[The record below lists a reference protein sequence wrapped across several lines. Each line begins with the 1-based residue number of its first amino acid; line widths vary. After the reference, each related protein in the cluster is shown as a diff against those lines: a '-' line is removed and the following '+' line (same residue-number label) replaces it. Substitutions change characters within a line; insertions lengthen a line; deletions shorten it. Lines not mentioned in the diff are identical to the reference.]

1 MNRPSACHPIRR
13 AWAAS
18 LPLLLAVLLLAGCAT
33 PPHEEARQLARQ
45 GRGIEA
51 LALID
56 RSLRESPANAPLL
69 RTERTQLAQTLVL
82 QTLAQA
88 ERARTAGRVAETR
101 ALVQQARALVPDHP
115 RVAEL
120 ERELQR
126 GERADAEVAAVREAL
141 AGAARQAAPLGE
153 PAAEA
158 LRDATRRSAR
168 ERLAAVLRE
177 QPQHAAARALMGQ
190 LMAAAAAADAAP
202 APISGALARTV
213 SLEFREAPLRQVF
226 EALART
232 HGLNFVFDKDVRAD
246 HRVTLALRDMPLAEA
261 LRVLLVTQQLER
273 KWLNERTL
281 LVYPATAAKQ
291 REHAELVTRTLYLT
305 NGDAKTLAAMVRT
318 MAKTQDVHVDERIN
332 AIVVRDTPAVVRLV
346 EDLVAGLD
354 LPEAEVLIDV
364 EVLEVSSSRLTEIG
378 LQWPQELAVG
388 EFNQFGQAR
397 DTLRITRGME
407 PLLQLRAANPLL
419 LASLRANDGDTQT
432 LANPTIRTR
441 NREKAQ
447 VHVGE
452 KLPVFTTTS
461 AANVGVSASVSYL
474 DVGIKLDVEP
484 TVQLDDEVT
493 IRVTLEVSNL
503 VRQVGGPA
511 GSVGYELGTRR
522 TSTTLR
528 LADGETQV
536 LAGLTKHD
544 ELRNVNGVPGLARL
558 PWLGRLFG
566 VDTDQRRKTEV
577 VLLMTPR
584 IVRNL
589 PLPEAALSLRPG
601 GTALN
606 PGAEHL
612 RVSGGGQ
619 ATLAAGRGALQPA
632 TASPGRRVA
641 GDASPATAA
650 EAPRLVV
657 EASDSATPGQ
667 TATVTLRNPGSHRI
681 SGELQFDPALLANAA
696 AGAAEGQRAWPF
708 DLPAGASV
716 AWVLRVLPAA
726 AGVGAELSF
735 VGLSAVDAAGLPAAT
750 APTVEGRM
758 RIEVRDAPR

>member
-1 MNRPSACHPIRR
+1 MRPVARL
-13 AWAAS
+13 AS
-18 LPLLLAVLLLAGCAT
+18 LLLAAALAACAT
-33 PPHEEARQLARQ
+33 PPQEQARALARE
-45 GRGIEA
+45 GRSIEA

-56 RSLRESPANAPLL
+56 RHLREQPADAELL
-69 RTERTQLAQTLVL
+69 RAERTRLAQTLVL

-88 ERARTAGRVAETR
+88 ERARAAGREAETR

-120 ERELQR
+120 ERELAR
-126 GERADAEVAAVREAL
+126 ADRADAELRAVREAL
-141 AGAARQAAPLGE
+141 ARALREAAERPE

-158 LRDATRRSAR
+158 AREAARRQAR

-177 QPQHAAARALMGQ
+177 QPQHPAARALLNQ
-190 LMAAAAAADAAP
+190 LLAQPAAAEAAVPLA
-202 APISGALARTV
+202 GALARPV

-226 EALART
+226 EALSRT
-232 HGLNFVFDKDVRAD
+232 HGLNFVFDRDVRAD
-246 HRVTLALRDMPLAEA
+246 NRVTLALRELPLAEA
-261 LRVLLVTQQLER
+261 LRVLLVTQQLDR

-281 LVYPATAAKQ
+281 LVYPATVAKQ

-305 NGDAKTLAAMVRT
+305 NGDAKAIAAMVRT

-332 AIVVRDTPAVVRLV
+332 ALVVRDTPGTVRLV

-354 LPEAEVLIDV
+354 LPEPEVQIDV
-364 EVLEVSSSRLTEIG
+364 EVLEISSSRLTEIG
-378 LQWPQELAVG
+378 LLWPQELAVG
-388 EFNQFGQAR
+388 EYDAFGRGR
-397 DTLRITRGME
+397 DTLRITRGVDD
-407 PLLQLRAANPLL
+407 LLQLRAANPLL

-432 LANPTIRTR
+432 LANPTIRAR

-452 KLPVFTTTS
+452 RLPVFTTTS

-544 ELRNVNGVPGLARL
+544 ELRNVDGVPGLARL

-566 VDTDQRRKTEV
+566 IDSDSRKKTEV

-606 PGAEHL
+606 PGAEPL
-612 RVSGGGQ
+612 RLAGSAS
-619 ATLAAGRGALQPA
+619 ATMAAARGAARPA
-632 TASPGRRVA
+632 GA
-641 GDASPATAA
+641 GAEAAARDAA
-650 EAPRLVV
+650 EAAAPRLILEVS
-657 EASDSATPGQ
+657 EQAAPGQ
-667 TATVTLRNPGSHRI
+667 TATVSLRNPGPYLIR
-681 SGELQFDPALLANAA
+681 GELQFDPAQLANAA
-696 AGAAEGQRAWPF
+696 AGTPEGQRAIAF
-708 DLPAGASV
+708 ELAAGASM
-716 AWVLRVLPAA
+716 AWVMRVLPGA
-726 AGVGAELSF
+726 AGGGAEITLG
-735 VGLSAVDAAGLPAAT
+735 GLAATDTAGLPAAT
-750 APTVEGRM
+750 TPLVEGRS
-758 RIEVRDAPR
+758 RIEVRDAAR

>member
-1 MNRPSACHPIRR
+1 MSAPALVTR
-13 AWAAS
+13 
-18 LPLLLAVLLLAGCAT
+18 LPALLLIVALATACTTT
-33 PPHEEARQLARQ
+33 PQEKARSLARE
-45 GRGIEA
+45 GRSLEA
-51 LALID
+51 LAHID
-56 RSLRESPANAPLL
+56 QALRAAPADAAML
-69 RTERTQLAQTLVL
+69 RAERTRLAQTLVL

-88 ERARTAGRVAETR
+88 ERARVAGRTAETR

-120 ERELQR
+120 ERDLAR
-126 GERADAEVAAVREAL
+126 TDRADAELRAVREAL
-141 AGAARQAAPLGE
+141 AQ
-153 PAAEA
+153 A
-158 LRDATRRSAR
+158 LRDAAGRPEPAGEAAREAARRQAR

-177 QPQHAAARALMGQ
+177 QPQHAAARALMNQ
-190 LMAAAAAADAAP
+190 LLAAP
-202 APISGALARTV
+202 PAAEEGTPLAGALARPVT
-213 SLEFREAPLRQVF
+213 LEFREAPLRQVF
-226 EALART
+226 EALSRT
-232 HGLNFVFDKDVRAD
+232 HGLNFVFDRDVRAD
-246 HRVTLALRDMPLAEA
+246 NRVTLALRELPLAEA
-261 LRVLLVTQQLER
+261 LRVLLVTQQLDR

-281 LVYPATAAKQ
+281 LVYPATVAKQ

-305 NGDAKTLAAMVRT
+305 NSDAKGIAAMVRT

-332 AIVVRDTPAVVRLV
+332 ALVVRDTPATVRLV

-354 LPEAEVLIDV
+354 LPEPEVQIDV
-364 EVLEVSSSRLTEIG
+364 EVLEISSSRLSEIG
-378 LQWPQELAVG
+378 LQWPQELQIG
-388 EFNQFGQAR
+388 EFNAFGQLPR
-397 DTLRITRGME
+397 TIRLTRGME
-407 PLLQLRAANPLL
+407 SLLQLRTANPLL
-419 LASLRANDGDTQT
+419 LASLRASDGDTQT
-432 LANPTIRTR
+432 LANPTIRAR

-544 ELRNVNGVPGLARL
+544 ELRNIDGVPGLARV

-566 VDTDQRRKTEV
+566 VDSDQRKKTEV
-577 VLLMTPR
+577 VLLLTPR

-606 PGAEHL
+606 PGAEPL
-612 RVSGGGQ
+612 RLPAAARATMAAARGPLGSGSGSEPAQ
-619 ATLAAGRGALQPA
+619 RATPE
-632 TASPGRRVA
+632 
-641 GDASPATAA
+641 AA
-650 EAPRLVV
+650 EAPVPRLVLGV
-657 EASDSATPGQ
+657 SEQAAPGQ
-667 TATVTLRNPGSHRI
+667 TATVTLRNPGPFRI
-681 SGELQFDPALLANAA
+681 TGELQFDANLLANAA
-696 AGAAEGQRAWPF
+696 AGTAQGQRPMTF
-708 DLPAGASV
+708 DLGPGAST
-716 AWVLRVLPAA
+716 AWVLRVLPGA
-726 AGVGAELSF
+726 AGIGVEVTLGGLGAI
-735 VGLSAVDAAGLPAAT
+735 DPAGLPAAT
-750 APTVEGRM
+750 TPLVEGRG

>member
-1 MNRPSACHPIRR
+1 VTTR
-13 AWAAS
+13 ARTVA
-18 LPLLLAVLLLAGCAT
+18 LLLAALAAGCAT
-33 PPHEEARQLARQ
+33 APHEQARTLARE
-45 GRGIEA
+45 GRGLEA

-56 RSLRESPANAPLL
+56 QALRAAPAEADGRML
-69 RTERTQLAQTLVL
+69 RAERTRLAQTLVL

-88 ERARTAGRVAETR
+88 ERARAAGRGAETR
-101 ALVQQARALVPDHP
+101 ALLQQARALAPEHP

-120 ERELQR
+120 ERELA
-126 GERADAEVAAVREAL
+126 RADAADAELRAVREAL
-141 AGAARQAAPLGE
+141 ALAARGAASRPE
-153 PAAEA
+153 PAGDPYGEA
-158 LRDATRRSAR
+158 AREAVRRQAR

-177 QPQHAAARALMGQ
+177 QPQHAAARALMNQ
-190 LMAAAAAADAAP
+190 LLATPGPAEAASPQA
-202 APISGALARTV
+202 GVLARPV

-226 EALART
+226 EALSRT
-232 HGLNFVFDKDVRAD
+232 HGLNFVFDRDVRAD
-246 HRVTLALRDMPLAEA
+246 NRVTLALRELPLAEA

-281 LVYPATAAKQ
+281 LVYPATVAKQ
-291 REHAELVTRTLYLT
+291 REHAELVTRTLYLS
-305 NGDAKTLAAMVRT
+305 NGDAKAIAAMVRT

-332 AIVVRDTPAVVRLV
+332 ALVVRDTPATVRLV

-354 LPEAEVLIDV
+354 LPEAEVQIDV
-364 EVLEVSSSRLTEIG
+364 EVLEISSSRLSEIG

-388 EFNQFGQAR
+388 EYNQFGQGR
-397 DTLRITRGME
+397 DSIRITRGME

-419 LASLRANDGDTQT
+419 LASLRASDGDTQT
-432 LANPTIRTR
+432 LANPTIRAR

-528 LADGETQV
+528 LANGETQV

-544 ELRNVNGVPGLARL
+544 ELRNVDGVPGLARI

-566 VDTDQRRKTEV
+566 VDSDQRKKTEV

-606 PGAEHL
+606 PGAEPL
-612 RVSGGGQ
+612 RLADAGQ
-619 ATLAAGRGALQPA
+619 ATLAAARGAVRPAAAAGAEPDARA
-632 TASPGRRVA
+632 TAE
-641 GDASPATAA
+641 PAPPPPPL
-650 EAPRLVV
+650 PRLLLDVSEQAV
-657 EASDSATPGQ
+657 AGQ
-667 TATVTLRNPGSHRI
+667 TATVSLRNPGPYRI
-681 SGELQFDPALLANAA
+681 SGELQYDPAVLANAA
-696 AGAAEGQRAWPF
+696 AGSAEGQRSIAFELAP
-708 DLPAGASV
+708 GASM
-716 AWVLRVLPAA
+716 AWVMRVLPGAA
-726 AGVGAELSF
+726 RGAAEVMLGS
-735 VGLSAVDAAGLPAAT
+735 LAAVDAAGLPAAT
-750 APTVEGRM
+750 TPQVEGRG
-758 RIEVRDAPR
+758 RIEVRDAAR

>member
-1 MNRPSACHPIRR
+1 MNAGRIVALVV
-13 AWAAS
+13 AA
-18 LPLLLAVLLLAGCAT
+18 LLLAACGTT
-33 PPHEEARQLARQ
+33 PGEQARTLARE
-45 GRGIEA
+45 GRSLEA
-51 LALID
+51 LAVID
-56 RSLRESPANAPLL
+56 RALLGTPPDAPQLRA
-69 RTERTQLAQTLVL
+69 ERTRLAQTLLL

-88 ERARTAGRVAETR
+88 ERARASGRVGEAR
-101 ALVQQARALVPDHP
+101 LLVQQARALVPDHP

-120 ERELQR
+120 ERDIER
-126 GERADAEVAAVREAL
+126 GLRADAEVAAIRESL
-141 AGAARQAAPLGE
+141 AAQARAGGATGDAA
-153 PAAEA
+153 ADQQ
-158 LRDATRRSAR
+158 RDTMRREAR
-168 ERLAAVLRE
+168 ERLAALLRE
-177 QPQHAAARALMGQ
+177 QPQHAAARALMNQ
-190 LMAAAAAADAAP
+190 LLALPAAAEAAGPLAA
-202 APISGALARTV
+202 ALARPVT
-213 SLEFREAPLRQVF
+213 LEFREAPLRQVF
-226 EALART
+226 EALSRT
-232 HGLNFVFDKDVRAD
+232 HGLNFVFDREVRAD
-246 HRVTLALRDMPLAEA
+246 NRVTLALRELPLAEA

-291 REHAELVTRTLYLT
+291 REHTELVTRTIYLT
-305 NGDAKTLAAMVRT
+305 NGDAKALAAMVRT

-332 AIVVRDTPAVVRLV
+332 AIVVRDSPATVRLV

-354 LPEAEVLIDV
+354 LPEPEVQIDV
-364 EVLEVSSSRLTEIG
+364 EVLEISSSRLTEIG

-388 EFNQFGQAR
+388 EYDTQGRAR
-397 DTLRITRGME
+397 DTIRITRGME
-407 PLLQLRAANPLL
+407 PLLQIRAANPLL
-419 LASLRANDGDTQT
+419 LATLRGNDGDAQT
-432 LANPTIRTR
+432 LANPTIRAR

-452 KLPVFTTTS
+452 KLPVFTTTT

-503 VRQVGGPA
+503 VRQVAGPA

-544 ELRNVNGVPGLARL
+544 ELRNVDGVPGLARL

-566 VDTDQRRKTEV
+566 VDSDQRKKTEV

-589 PLPEAALSLRPG
+589 PLPDSALSLRPG

-606 PGAEHL
+606 PGAEPMRL
-612 RVSGGGQ
+612 STTAR
-619 ATLAAGRGALQPA
+619 ATLAAARGPA
-632 TASPGRRVA
+632 DRVA
-641 GDASPATAA
+641 AAPRAAADAADA
-650 EAPRLVV
+650 APRLVLDV
-657 EASDSATPGQ
+657 SESAAPGQ
-667 TATVTLRNPGSHRI
+667 TASVSVRNPGPHRI
-681 SGELQFDPALLANAA
+681 TGELQLDPERLANAA
-696 AGAAEGQRAWPF
+696 AGSAAGQRTWPF
-708 DLPAGASV
+708 DLGPGASQ

-726 AGVGAELSF
+726 AGGVDIVVANLAA
-735 VGLSAVDAAGLPAAT
+735 LDAAGLPTAT
-750 APTVEGRM
+750 SPVVEGRN
-758 RIEVRDAPR
+758 RIEVRDAGR